1 MDTRRWYEFFAE
13 FEAQGSSITYERL
26 ARTVAGEPTVVGL
39 LDTLPTPKRQPN
51 LLFAAARHHRVAVD
65 DGPAFVEQLV
75 ADWDLVADTMLQR
88 STQTNE
94 PARCGAFLPVLGGL
108 DGPLALIEVG
118 CSAGLCLY
126 PDRYAIAYDGRAPL
140 IDSSVQIPVRTYGA
154 VPEPTSGLEVVARI
168 GIDLNPLDVRA
179 PDDLEWLTTLV
190 WPEHH
195 ARRAR
200 VRAASELV
208 ANEPPTLLAGDAT
221 ERLGDALALVP
232 DGATPVVFHSAVL
245 NYFDV
250 DARRSFVERVAATD
264 GLVWLANEGPGV
276 FEGIATELDVP
287 ESEPSNGYFIL
298 SRGGRSVAVGDPHGS
313 WIRWPE

>member
-26 ARTVAGEPTVVGL
+26 ARTVASQSTVIDL
-39 LDTLPTPKRQPN
+39 LEQLPTPKRQPN
-51 LLFAAARHHRVAVD
+51 LLFAAARHSGVAVH
-65 DGPAFVEQLV
+65 DGTAFVEQLV
-75 ADWDLVADTMLQR
+75 ANWDLVADTMLQR

-126 PDRYAIAYDGRAPL
+126 PDRYAISYDGRAPL
-140 IDSSVQIPVRTYGA
+140 IDSSVEIAVRTYGVVPAPRA
-154 VPEPTSGLEVVARI
+154 VPNVVARI
-168 GIDLNPLDVRA
+168 GVDLNPLDVRRH
-179 PDDLEWLTTLV
+179 DDLEWLTTLV
-190 WPEHH
+190 WPEHDE
-195 ARRAR
+195 RRAR
-200 VRAASELV
+200 VRATAELI

-232 DGATPVVFHSAVL
+232 DDVTPVVFHSAVL

-250 DARRSFVERVAATD
+250 DTRRRFVERVTTD
-264 GLVWLANEGPGV
+264 NRLVWLSNEGPGV
-276 FEGIATELDVP
+276 LDGVTSDLDVP
-287 ESEPSNGYFIL
+287 EAEPSNGYFIL
-298 SRGGRSVAVGDPHGS
+298 SRDGRSLAIGDPHGS
-313 WIRWPE
+313 WIRWPG